1 MEVNIH
7 FIIII
12 KDVKQMCLVICML
25 HFDEL
30 RQKPTLGAQQH
41 CIVCLLSQDSSFGS
55 FSSLSALLRST
66 ALLGVFE
73 STLEGRID
81 NENLALS
88 NI

>member
-55 FSSLSALLRST
+55 FRSLSAMLRSS
-66 ALLGVFE
+66 ALPGVFE
-73 STLEGRID
+73 SKLQGGIE
-81 NENLALS
+81 NENLAIS